1 MASPSPTDAHNP
13 DEYVP
18 DHDPG
23 LQELVNRLGDPVQV
37 AYRNEDYSASTVKR
51 LHSFLSTHVVNV
63 LGKHVFPRQVEAE
76 LLVLCSLFQDH
87 EQEGGSLRGTS
98 RPFEAQGTSG
108 QAQGKLRASSGQAR
122 VRARLA
128 AAKEILDRLSA
139 MALRPHPDPLPR
151 GEGNAQHVLDE
162 FVAPHPD
169 PFSGGEG
176 NVEEEPRAFESASD
190 SKPGHAH
197 RVTINPERV
206 KETTKHSP
214 PSRSHQKEGMRGELP
229 HEIDIRFA
237 KGVGPKRAALLE
249 KLGIR
254 TIEDAL
260 WFLPWRYEDRSHI
273 MPIGKLVPDEKA
285 TIAGTIHQA
294 RLQRTRRRSMTLL
307 TMSVRDDTGAVDVVF
322 FNQPY
327 LESVLK
333 SGLRVVLSGPVAAHP
348 RHVNGVQMK
357 SPHYELVGEDE
368 DLLLHVGRIV
378 PIYHETRGL
387 SSRQLRWIMQAL
399 LEAYDAHLP
408 DPLPASLLERHHWP
422 SFHAAIAESHFPSD
436 TEDVTLLNGGQT
448 AARRRLAFEE
458 CFLLQLALAV
468 RQRNHQAVPGI
479 AFRLTRTLT
488 AKLYDHL
495 PFRLTDAQQR
505 VIAEIERDMS
515 TPEPM
520 NRLIQGDV
528 GSGKTVVALH
538 ATLVAC
544 GDGYQAV
551 LMAPTEILAEQH
563 FLTIQQYL
571 EPLDVSVA
579 LLTGGTPHKERARVL
594 DSVAHGD
601 VRVVVGTHA
610 LLEQN
615 VQFHRLGLVVVDEQH
630 KFGVLQRGKLRKKG
644 QQPDVLVM
652 TATPI
657 PRTLA
662 MTVYG
667 DLNVSVIDGLPPG
680 RTPIQTRVF
689 RHQARHRAYELVR
702 KEVNKGRQAY
712 IVYPLVEESEK
723 LDLEAAILAAERLQT
738 EEFPTWNLGLLH
750 GRMKSNEKA
759 AVMHAFK
766 AGEIHVLVAT
776 TVIEVGLDVPNATVM
791 VIEHADR
798 FGLAQLHQLRGRVG
812 RGRQRSCCLLISSA
826 GRKTKNHDLHGTEPS
841 ASGRETPSRF
851 DPSRPFAALQ
861 GPSRPFAAQGKL
873 RAGSGQAQGRLRTG
887 LQFEKGPA
895 SAPPPVA
902 KPTQTGEQRLK
913 AMVQC
918 SDGFA
923 IAEQDLKIR
932 GPGDMLGT
940 RQWGIPEFRVADLV
954 RDAALLERARADA
967 HALVEQDPELSHP
980 DHQFLKATMLRR
992 WQTRL
997 ELKSIG

>member
-1 MASPSPTDAHNP
+1 M
-13 DEYVP
+13 
-18 DHDPG
+18 
-23 LQELVNRLGDPVQV
+23 
-37 AYRNEDYSASTVKR
+37 
-51 LHSFLSTHVVNV
+51 
-63 LGKHVFPRQVEAE
+63 
-76 LLVLCSLFQDH
+76 
-87 EQEGGSLRGTS
+87 
-98 RPFEAQGTSG
+98 
-108 QAQGKLRASSGQAR
+108 
-122 VRARLA
+122 
-128 AAKEILDRLSA
+128 
-139 MALRPHPDPLPR
+139 
-151 GEGNAQHVLDE
+151 
-162 FVAPHPD
+162 
-169 PFSGGEG
+169 
-176 NVEEEPRAFESASD
+176 EEEPRAFEFALNSE
-190 SKPGHAH
+190 PGHAH

-214 PSRSHQKEGMRGELP
+214 PSRSHQGEGMRGELP

-285 TIAGTIHQA
+285 TIAGTIHHA

-436 TEDVTLLNGGQT
+436 TEDITLLNSGQT

-468 RQRNHQAVPGI
+468 RQRNHQAIPGI

-579 LLTGGTPHKERARVL
+579 LLTGGTSHKERARVL
-594 DSVAHGD
+594 DSIAHGD
-601 VRVVVGTHA
+601 IRVVVGTHA

-680 RTPIQTRVF
+680 RTPIQTKVF
-689 RHQARHRAYELVR
+689 RHQTRHRAYELVR

-759 AVMHAFK
+759 AVMHDFK

-851 DPSRPFAALQ
+851 DPSRPFAAL
-861 GPSRPFAAQGKL
+861 R
-873 RAGSGQAQGRLRTG
+873 GSGQAQGRLRTG
-887 LQFEKGPA
+887 LQFEKGTA
-895 SAPPPVA
+895 SAPSPVA

>member
-1 MASPSPTDAHNP
+1 MASPSPTDAHNS

-18 DHDPG
+18 GHDPG
-23 LQELVNRLGDPVQV
+23 LQELVNRLGGPVQV
-37 AYRNEDYSASTVKR
+37 AYRNEDYSASTIKR

-87 EQEGGSLRGTS
+87 EQEGGSLRGPA
-98 RPFEAQGTSG
+98 RLRGTLRGSGQASG
-108 QAQGKLRASSGQAR
+108 QAQIRN
-122 VRARLA
+122 RLA
-128 AAKEILDRLSA
+128 TAKEILDRLSA
-139 MALRPHPDPLPR
+139 MTLRPHPDPLPR
-151 GEGNAQHVLDE
+151 GQGRVEG
-162 FVAPHPD
+162 
-169 PFSGGEG
+169 
-176 NVEEEPRAFESASD
+176 EPGPFESAPD
-190 SKPGHAH
+190 SEPGHAH
-197 RVTINPERV
+197 RETINPERV
-206 KETTKHSP
+206 KETTRHAP
-214 PSRSHQKEGMRGELP
+214 PSRSHQSGGMKGELP

-273 MPIGKLVPDEKA
+273 VPIGKLVPDEKA

-422 SFHAAIAESHFPSD
+422 SFHAAIAGSHFPSH
-436 TEDVTLLNGGQT
+436 TEDVTLLNSGQT

-563 FLTIQQYL
+563 FLTIQEYL

-579 LLTGGTPHKERARVL
+579 LLTGGTSHKERARVL
-594 DSVAHGD
+594 ESVAHGD
-601 VRVVVGTHA
+601 IRVVVGTHA

-738 EEFPTWNLGLLH
+738 EEFPTWKLGLLH

-759 AVMHAFK
+759 AIMQAFK

-851 DPSRPFAALQ
+851 DPSRPFAALRGSGQ
-861 GPSRPFAAQGKL
+861 PFEAQGKPQD
-873 RAGSGQAQGRLRTG
+873 GIRTG
-887 LQFEKGPA
+887 LRFEKGT
-895 SAPPPVA
+895 APPPVA

-997 ELKSIG
+997 ELKFIG

>member
-1 MASPSPTDAHNP
+1 M
-13 DEYVP
+13 
-18 DHDPG
+18 
-23 LQELVNRLGDPVQV
+23 
-37 AYRNEDYSASTVKR
+37 K
-51 LHSFLSTHVVNV
+51 
-63 LGKHVFPRQVEAE
+63 
-76 LLVLCSLFQDH
+76 
-87 EQEGGSLRGTS
+87 
-98 RPFEAQGTSG
+98 
-108 QAQGKLRASSGQAR
+108 
-122 VRARLA
+122 
-128 AAKEILDRLSA
+128 
-139 MALRPHPDPLPR
+139 
-151 GEGNAQHVLDE
+151 
-162 FVAPHPD
+162 
-169 PFSGGEG
+169 
-176 NVEEEPRAFESASD
+176 
-190 SKPGHAH
+190 
-197 RVTINPERV
+197 
-206 KETTKHSP
+206 
-214 PSRSHQKEGMRGELP
+214 GELP

-273 MPIGKLVPDEKA
+273 VPIGKLVPDEKA

-422 SFHAAIAESHFPSD
+422 SFHAAIAESHFPSH
-436 TEDVTLLNGGQT
+436 TEDVTLLNSGQT

-563 FLTIQQYL
+563 FLTIQEYL

-579 LLTGGTPHKERARVL
+579 LLTGGTSHKERARVL
-594 DSVAHGD
+594 ESVAHGD
-601 VRVVVGTHA
+601 IRVVVGTHA

-738 EEFPTWNLGLLH
+738 EEFPTWKLGLLH

-759 AVMHAFK
+759 AVMQAFK

-851 DPSRPFAALQ
+851 DPSRPFTALRGSGQ
-861 GPSRPFAAQGKL
+861 PFEAQGKPQD
-873 RAGSGQAQGRLRTG
+873 GIRTG
-887 LQFEKGPA
+887 LRFEKGT
-895 SAPPPVA
+895 APPPVA

>member
-13 DEYVP
+13 DEHVP
-18 DHDPG
+18 GHDPG
-23 LQELVNRLGDPVQV
+23 LQKLVNRLSGPVQV
-37 AYRNEDYSASTVKR
+37 AYRNEDYSASTIKR

-63 LGKHVFPRQVEAE
+63 LGKYVFPPQVEAE

-87 EQEGGSLRGTS
+87 EQPEDSLQGPSSPSRLRAGIRGTLRG
-98 RPFEAQGTSG
+98 SG
-108 QAQGKLRASSGQAR
+108 QASGQGQAR
-122 VRARLA
+122 VRNRLA
-128 AAKEILDRLSA
+128 AAKEILDRLLT
-139 MALRPHPDPLPR
+139 MALRPHPDPLT
-151 GEGNAQHVLDE
+151 
-162 FVAPHPD
+162 
-169 PFSGGEG
+169 GGEG
-176 NVEEEPRAFESASD
+176 NVEGEPGPSESAPD
-190 SKPGHAH
+190 SESSHAR

-206 KETTKHSP
+206 KEITIPSP
-214 PSRSHQKEGMRGELP
+214 PASAKGEGRRKELP

-273 MPIGKLVPDEKA
+273 VPIGKLVAGEKA

-307 TMSVRDDTGAVDVVF
+307 TMSVRDDTDAVDVVF

-333 SGLRVVLSGPVAAHP
+333 SGLRVVLSGQVAAHS
-348 RHVNGVQMK
+348 RYVNGVQMK
-357 SPHYELVGEDE
+357 SPQYELMGEDE

-387 SSRQLRWIMQAL
+387 SSRQLRWIMQDL
-399 LEAYDAHLP
+399 LEAHDAHLP
-408 DPLPASLLERHHWP
+408 DPLPASLLDRHHWP
-422 SFHAAIAESHFPSD
+422 SFHAAITASHFPSH
-436 TEDVTLLNGGQT
+436 TEDVNLLNSGQT

-458 CFLLQLALAV
+458 CFLLQLALIV
-468 RQRNHQAVPGI
+468 RQRNHQAAPGI
-479 AFRLTRTLT
+479 AFRLTGTLT

-495 PFRLTDAQQR
+495 PFQLTDAQQR
-505 VIAEIERDMS
+505 VIAEIETDMS
-515 TPEPM
+515 TPQPM

-528 GSGKTVVALH
+528 GSGKTIVALH

-563 FLTIQQYL
+563 FLTMQQYL

-579 LLTGGTPHKERARVL
+579 LLTGGTSQKERAWILER
-594 DSVAHGD
+594 VAHGD
-601 VRVVVGTHA
+601 IRVVVGTHA
-610 LLEQN
+610 LLEQH
-615 VQFHRLGLVVVDEQH
+615 VHFHRLGLIVVDEQH
-630 KFGVLQRGKLRKKG
+630 KFGVVQRGKLREKG
-644 QQPDVLVM
+644 QHPDVLVM

-667 DLNVSVIDGLPPG
+667 DLDVSVIDGLPPG

-689 RHQARHRAYELVR
+689 RHQARHRAYESVR
-702 KEVNKGRQAY
+702 KEVTKGRQAY
-712 IVYPLVEESEK
+712 VVYPLVEESET

-738 EEFPTWNLGLLH
+738 EEFPAWKLGLLH
-750 GRMKSNEKA
+750 GRMKSDEKA
-759 AVMHAFK
+759 AVMKAFK
-766 AGEIHVLVAT
+766 AGDIHILVAT

-812 RGRQRSCCLLISSA
+812 RGTQRSCCLLISSA
-826 GRKTKNHDLHGTEPS
+826 GRRTKNHNLQSTEPLTSMS
-841 ASGRETPSRF
+841 AAPSRSDSSRPF
-851 DPSRPFAALQ
+851 ETLRDPSRPFE
-861 GPSRPFAAQGKL
+861 AQGRL
-873 RAGSGQAQGRLRTG
+873 RAGSGQAQGKLRTG
-887 LQFEKGPA
+887 LPFQKGTA

-902 KPTQTGEQRLK
+902 RPTQTGERRLK

-923 IAEQDLKIR
+923 IAEQDLNIR

-954 RDAALLERARADA
+954 RDAALLERARAEA
-967 HALVEQDPELSHP
+967 HALVERDPELSHP

-992 WQTRL
+992 WQTKL

>member
-13 DEYVP
+13 DEHVP
-18 DHDPG
+18 GHDPG
-23 LQELVNRLGDPVQV
+23 LHELVNRLSGPVQV
-37 AYRNEDYSASTVKR
+37 AYRNEDYSASTIKR
-51 LHSFLSTHVVNV
+51 LHSFLSTHVVND
-63 LGKHVFPRQVEAE
+63 LGKHVFPPQIEAE
-76 LLVLCSLFQDH
+76 LLVLCALFQDH
-87 EQEGGSLRGTS
+87 EQPEDSLRGTL
-98 RPFEAQGTSG
+98 RPFEAQGRPFED
-108 QAQGKLRASSGQAR
+108 QGQAR
-122 VRARLA
+122 DRNRLA
-128 AAKEILDRLSA
+128 AAKEILDRLLI
-139 MALRPHPDPLPR
+139 MALRPHPDPLPM
-151 GEGNAQHVLDE
+151 
-162 FVAPHPD
+162 
-169 PFSGGEG
+169 GEG
-176 NVEEEPRAFESASD
+176 NVEEEPRAFESAPD
-190 SKPGHAH
+190 SESSHAR

-206 KETTKHSP
+206 KETPIPSP
-214 PSRSHQKEGMRGELP
+214 PASAKGEGRRKELP
-229 HEIDIRFA
+229 HEIDVRFA

-273 MPIGKLVPDEKA
+273 VPIGKLVPGEKA

-333 SGLRVVLSGPVAAHP
+333 SGLRVVLSGQVAAHP

-357 SPHYELVGEDE
+357 SPQYELMGEDE

-399 LEAYDAHLP
+399 LEAHDAHLP

-422 SFHAAIAESHFPSD
+422 SFHAAITASHFPSH
-436 TEDVTLLNGGQT
+436 TEDVNLLNSGQT

-458 CFLLQLALAV
+458 CFLLQLALIV
-468 RQRNHQAVPGI
+468 RQRNHQAAPGI
-479 AFRLTRTLT
+479 AFRLTGTLT

-495 PFRLTDAQQR
+495 PFQLTDAQQR
-505 VIAEIERDMS
+505 VIAEIETDMR
-515 TPEPM
+515 TPQPM
-520 NRLIQGDV
+520 NRLLQGDV
-528 GSGKTVVALH
+528 GSGKTIVALH

-563 FLTIQQYL
+563 FLTMQQYL

-579 LLTGGTPHKERARVL
+579 LLTGGTSQKERVSILER
-594 DSVAHGD
+594 VAHGD
-601 VRVVVGTHA
+601 IRVVVGTHA
-610 LLEQN
+610 LLEQH
-615 VQFHRLGLVVVDEQH
+615 VRFHRLGLIVVDEQH
-630 KFGVLQRGKLRKKG
+630 KFGVVQRGKLREKG
-644 QQPDVLVM
+644 QHPDVLVM

-667 DLNVSVIDGLPPG
+667 DLDVSVIDGLPPG
-680 RTPIQTRVF
+680 RTPIQTRVV
-689 RHQARHRAYELVR
+689 RHQTRHRAYESVR
-702 KEVNKGRQAY
+702 KEVTKGRQAY
-712 IVYPLVEESEK
+712 VVYPLVEESET

-738 EEFPTWNLGLLH
+738 EEFPAWKLGLLH
-750 GRMKSNEKA
+750 GRMKSDEKA
-759 AVMHAFK
+759 AVMKAFK
-766 AGEIHVLVAT
+766 AGDIHILVAT

-812 RGRQRSCCLLISSA
+812 RGTQRSCCLLISSA
-826 GRKTKNHDLHGTEPS
+826 GRRTKSHNLQSTEPLTS
-841 ASGRETPSRF
+841 MSEAPSRS
-851 DPSRPFAALQ
+851 DSSRPFGALR
-861 GPSRPFAAQGKL
+861 GPSGPFEAQGKL
-873 RAGSGQAQGRLRTG
+873 RASSGQAQGRLRAG
-887 LQFEKGPA
+887 LPFQKGTA

-902 KPTQTGEQRLK
+902 RPTQTGERRLK

-923 IAEQDLKIR
+923 IAEQDLNIR

-940 RQWGIPEFRVADLV
+940 RQWGIPEFRVADLI
-954 RDAALLERARADA
+954 RDAELLERARAEA
-967 HALVEQDPELSHP
+967 HALVERDPELSHP

-992 WQTRL
+992 WQTKL
-997 ELKSIG
+997 DLKSIG

>member
-13 DEYVP
+13 DAHVP
-18 DHDPG
+18 GHDPG
-23 LQELVNRLGDPVQV
+23 LQELVNRLSGPVQV
-37 AYRNEDYSASTVKR
+37 AYRNEDHSASTIKR

-63 LGKHVFPRQVEAE
+63 LGKHVFPPQVEAE

-87 EQEGGSLRGTS
+87 EQPEDSLRG
-98 RPFEAQGTSG
+98 SG
-108 QAQGKLRASSGQAR
+108 QASGQGQAR
-122 VRARLA
+122 DRNRLA
-128 AAKEILDRLSA
+128 AAKEILDRLST
-139 MALRPHPDPLPR
+139 MALCPHPGPLP
-151 GEGNAQHVLDE
+151 
-162 FVAPHPD
+162 
-169 PFSGGEG
+169 GGEG
-176 NVEEEPRAFESASD
+176 NVEEEPRTFESAPD
-190 SKPGHAH
+190 SESSHA
-197 RVTINPERV
+197 RRATINPERGN
-206 KETTKHSP
+206 ETTIHAP
-214 PSRSHQKEGMRGELP
+214 PDSAKGEGRRKELP

-273 MPIGKLVPDEKA
+273 VPIGKLVPDEKA

-307 TMSVRDDTGAVDVVF
+307 TMSVRDGTGAVDVVF

-333 SGLRVVLSGPVAAHP
+333 SGLRVVLSGQVAAHP

-387 SSRQLRWIMQAL
+387 SSRQFRWIMQAL
-399 LEAYDAHLP
+399 LEAHDAHLP
-408 DPLPASLLERHHWP
+408 DPLPARLLARHHWP
-422 SFHAAIAESHFPSD
+422 SFHAAMTASHFPSH
-436 TEDVTLLNGGQT
+436 TEDVNLLNSGQT

-458 CFLLQLALAV
+458 CFLLQLALIV
-468 RQRNHQAVPGI
+468 RQRTHQAAPGI
-479 AFRLTRTLT
+479 AFRLTGTLT

-495 PFRLTDAQQR
+495 PFQLTDAQRR
-505 VIAEIERDMS
+505 VIAEIETDMR
-515 TPEPM
+515 TPQPM

-563 FLTIQQYL
+563 FLTMQQYL

-579 LLTGGTPHKERARVL
+579 LLTGGTSQKERAWILERI
-594 DSVAHGD
+594 AHGD
-601 VRVVVGTHA
+601 IRVVVGTHA

-615 VQFHRLGLVVVDEQH
+615 VRFHRLGLIVVDEQH
-630 KFGVLQRGKLRKKG
+630 KFGVVQRGKLREKG
-644 QQPDVLVM
+644 QHPDVLVM

-680 RTPIQTRVF
+680 RTPIQTRVV
-689 RHQARHRAYELVR
+689 RHQARHRAYESVR
-702 KEVNKGRQAY
+702 KEVTKGRQAY
-712 IVYPLVEESEK
+712 VVYPLVEESEK

-738 EEFPTWNLGLLH
+738 EEFPAWKLGLLH
-750 GRMKSNEKA
+750 GRMKSDEKA
-759 AVMHAFK
+759 AVMKAFK
-766 AGEIHVLVAT
+766 AGDIRILVAT

-812 RGRQRSCCLLISSA
+812 RGTQRSYCLLISSA
-826 GRKTKNHDLHGTEPS
+826 GRRTKSHDLQSTEPS
-841 ASGRETPSRF
+841 ASVSAAPSRSDSSKPF
-851 DPSRPFAALQ
+851 ETLQDPLR
-861 GPSRPFAAQGKL
+861 L

-887 LQFEKGPA
+887 LPFQKGTA

-902 KPTQTGEQRLK
+902 RPTQTGERRLK

-923 IAEQDLKIR
+923 IAEQDLNIR

-954 RDAALLERARADA
+954 RDAALLERARAEA
-967 HALVEQDPELSHP
+967 HDLVKRDPELSHP

-992 WQTRL
+992 WQTKL
-997 ELKSIG
+997 DLKSIG